1 MSMYDDDMI
10 LPEGFDPERGDQ
22 NFDENGMLI
31 ETPAQE
37 ESTTE
42 TPETETEPSETMTD
56 TGTEPAPTTDSV
68 LPVEQEVV
76 PQKVK
81 VKFNH
86 EERELTLDEAAMY
99 AQKGMNFD
107 KVSQRAREQ
116 EERLNRYEGMA
127 KLFGYENAEAMMT
140 QAEKNYVE
148 VKVKDLMDQGNSE
161 ALARFLVNQEMSTRR
176 PTVTQPP
183 VSTPPSGIS
192 PEREAELK
200 EFITAYPGIT
210 KLPNEVIEMNR
221 GGIRLKTAYEFYE
234 KQQALERDKAAAN
247 ATKNELAILRQNQ
260 VAASK
265 APVTGTVGKAA
276 PKQEEPDDPFL
287 LGFSRD

>member
-1 MSMYDDDMI
+1 MFDQNDMI
-10 LPEGFDPERGDQ
+10 LPEGFNPELGDQ
-22 NFDENGMLI
+22 NFDEDGNLV
-31 ETPAQE
+31 EAPAQE
-37 ESTTE
+37 EPTTATPEAEIEPSVDEQGEAQATDPTISQE
-42 TPETETEPSETMTD
+42 TPAAEEPVQ
-56 TGTEPAPTTDSV
+56 P
-68 LPVEQEVV
+68 
-76 PQKVK
+76 KVK

-116 EERLNRYEGMA
+116 EERLNRYEDMA

-183 VSTPPSGIS
+183 VSTPPSGVS

-200 EFITAYPGIT
+200 EFVTAYPGIT

-234 KQQALERDKAAAN
+234 KQQALERDKAAAD
-247 ATKNELAILRQNQ
+247 AVKNELAILRQNQ

-287 LGFSRD
+287 IGFNKD